1 MLPGDDVYFVCDSA
15 HLSRAMSAFG
25 HEEEEGRN
33 VIIAGGGNIGLTLA
47 QEIQEDHVGVRARV
61 IEFGEER
68 AKSVAQQLS
77 QTMVIN
83 GDVLDMEILEEA
95 SAENTET
102 FVAVTNDDE
111 VNIIGS
117 LLAKRAGIK
126 RTIALVNKHS
136 YVQLINQL
144 GIDAVVNPRM
154 ITVSSILQHVRRG
167 RIRGIY
173 SVREDFGEVI
183 EAEALETSS
192 LVGKS
197 IRDAGLPNG
206 VKIGAIIR
214 ADKVIAP
221 KGDTVIEKNDTIVLF
236 ATYDVVKEVEK
247 LFAVRS
253 DFSDHDTN
261 KIKETKMSRV
271 SYVNG
276 RYYPHKE
283 VNVHVEDRG
292 YQFADGVYEVI
303 LVKNRHLVDEIPH
316 LDRLE
321 RSLQA
326 LEIAWPM
333 KRQALKMVLEEVIDK
348 NKFKDGIVYIQIT
361 RGVARRDHG
370 FPKFSKPTL
379 VITARPLKC
388 LVRVQKMGEQRSLHC
403 LTLDGNVVTSNQFL
417 YCQMY

>member
-1 MLPGDDVYFVCDSA
+1 LHVPGGFDVVPMADGLVSVVGVRCTEECPVINTPIRQLSQLFPDLNIVIVGIIRNDKGILPRSHEHMLPGDDVYFVCDSS

-197 IRDAGLPNG
+197 IRDGGLPNG

-214 ADKVIAP
+214 ADKAIAP

-236 ATYDVVKEVEK
+236 ATYDAVKEVEK
-247 LFAVRS
+247 LFAVRA
-253 DFSDHDTN
+253 DF
-261 KIKETKMSRV
+261 
-271 SYVNG
+271 
-276 RYYPHKE
+276 
-283 VNVHVEDRG
+283 
-292 YQFADGVYEVI
+292 F
-303 LVKNRHLVDEIPH
+303 
-316 LDRLE
+316 
-321 RSLQA
+321 
-326 LEIAWPM
+326 
-333 KRQALKMVLEEVIDK
+333 
-348 NKFKDGIVYIQIT
+348 
-361 RGVARRDHG
+361 
-370 FPKFSKPTL
+370 
-379 VITARPLKC
+379 
-388 LVRVQKMGEQRSLHC
+388 
-403 LTLDGNVVTSNQFL
+403 
-417 YCQMY
+417 

>member
-1 MLPGDDVYFVCDSA
+1 
-15 HLSRAMSAFG
+15 
-25 HEEEEGRN
+25 
-33 VIIAGGGNIGLTLA
+33 
-47 QEIQEDHVGVRARV
+47 
-61 IEFGEER
+61 
-68 AKSVAQQLS
+68 
-77 QTMVIN
+77 MVIN

-95 SAENTET
+95 SADNTET

-117 LLAKRAGIK
+117 LLAKRAGVK

-173 SVREDFGEVI
+173 SVREDFGEII

-197 IRDAGLPNG
+197 IRDADLPNG

-214 ADKVIAP
+214 ADKVTAP

-253 DFSDHDTN
+253 DF
-261 KIKETKMSRV
+261 
-271 SYVNG
+271 
-276 RYYPHKE
+276 
-283 VNVHVEDRG
+283 
-292 YQFADGVYEVI
+292 F
-303 LVKNRHLVDEIPH
+303 
-316 LDRLE
+316 
-321 RSLQA
+321 
-326 LEIAWPM
+326 
-333 KRQALKMVLEEVIDK
+333 
-348 NKFKDGIVYIQIT
+348 
-361 RGVARRDHG
+361 
-370 FPKFSKPTL
+370 
-379 VITARPLKC
+379 
-388 LVRVQKMGEQRSLHC
+388 
-403 LTLDGNVVTSNQFL
+403 
-417 YCQMY
+417 